1 MAAATRQL
9 LWGLRAISCEVQL
22 WRRRALA
29 IPDAVIR
36 KDALDALSRK
46 RTHVDGAA
54 LFWTLPDRRDPR
66 LLRLLVTYEIALEF
80 LDNVHERETT
90 WINGRQLHRALV
102 EALDL
107 NAPISDYYLHHPW
120 KDDGGYLRALVEA
133 CREGCAAMPFYSRAR
148 GRLLLAARR
157 CGDAQSLNHEP
168 DAVRKRATLHAWAT
182 REFPDVHEAIW
193 WETTAAASSSVI
205 VHALLAWAAGLSGED
220 LAAVEAAY
228 APWICAASTM
238 LDSYVDQVRDDAAG
252 DHSYVAHYPSVD
264 VGARRLREMVT
275 RSADEAR
282 SLPKGHRHAVIV
294 ACMVAMYMSGNSAR
308 TTALSDTTN
317 SLIHAGGS
325 LTRLLVPVLRCW
337 RTAYALRS
345 A

>member
-1 MAAATRQL
+1 VAAAKRQL
-9 LWGLRAISCEVQL
+9 LWGLRSISCEVQL
-22 WRRRALA
+22 WRRRALT
-29 IPDAVIR
+29 IPDALIR

-46 RTHVDGAA
+46 RTHIDGAA

-66 LLRLLVTYEIALEF
+66 LLRLLVTYEIVLEF
-80 LDNVHERETT
+80 LDNVHEREST

-107 NAPISDYYLHHPW
+107 DAPISDYYLHHPR

-133 CREGCAAMPFYSRAR
+133 CREGCAAMPFYSCAR

-168 DAVRKRATLHAWAT
+168 DAVRKRARLHEWAR
-182 REFPDVHEAIW
+182 REFPDVHEASW

-220 LAAVEAAY
+220 LAAVDAAY

-238 LDSYVDQVRDDAAG
+238 LDSYVDQARDAAVG
-252 DHSYVAHYPSVD
+252 DHSYVAHYPSVEA
-264 VGARRLREMVT
+264 GARRMRELVG
-275 RSADEAR
+275 RSAGEAR

-308 TTALSDTTN
+308 TPTLNDTTD
-317 SLIHAGGS
+317 SLINAGGS
-325 LTRLLVPVLRCW
+325 LTKLLVPVLRCW
-337 RTAYALRS
+337 RTVYALRS